1 MTIMKKQQSAP
12 SAQSQPFP
20 EWVEDPRAH
29 LEEPQLTFIRNK
41 VIEVGPDVA
50 ARIYDGTCVVDQYGR
65 QIIKEVFGITVPVIL
80 KAEGK
85 GKKEA
90 PPAPRPPK
98 AAALTAP
105 TAPKAEVR
113 RGKKKHG
120 ARKKVAVPA

>member
-1 MTIMKKQQSAP
+1 MKEQQ

-41 VIEVGPDVA
+41 VIEVGPDLA

-80 KAEGK
+80 EAEGK

-98 AAALTAP
+98 AAALTASR
-105 TAPKAEVR
+105 APKAMAR
-113 RGKKKHG
+113 RRKKNRG
-120 ARKKVAVPA
+120 ARKKVAIPA